1 MTAAESLLATVR
13 QIDAK
18 LDLLLAD
25 RGVAPPSRLLSAGEL
40 AARLGSLRD
49 WVYNHAGELG
59 AVPLSEGARPR
70 LGFDWSEVLR
80 CLQERA
86 AKRSASTV
94 EPKRT
99 KPRKRT
105 PPSGVPLLEVRGQR
119 GSRG

>member
-40 AARLGSLRD
+40 GLRLGKSRD
-49 WVYNHAGELG
+49 WVYDHASELG

-70 LGFDWSEVLR
+70 LGFDWANVQRLM
-80 CLQERA
+80 QERA

-94 EPKRT
+94 EPKST

-105 PPSGVPLLEVRGQR
+105 PPNGVPLLQVREQR
-119 GSRG
+119 RSRS